1 MNFLFGHLHTYSME
15 EQQETDSKMKSKIE
29 KYIQK
34 ITKLKHSD
42 TQNYSI
48 NLIFF
53 NVDHSV
59 LINGSH

>member
-1 MNFLFGHLHTYSME
+1 ME